1 VSVSCASIIIPV
13 TDQAARLA
21 EVLAGLQALRGA
33 GHELLVVDGGS
44 RDSSMGVARRS
55 ADRALMSGR
64 GQALQFNAGA
74 EYASHEVLLF
84 LPLEVDLA
92 PEAMALAM
100 ANLQESGAAWG
111 YFRVA
116 GPSWLQGLAATLRS
130 RLTQLACAEQGLFV
144 RRTLF
149 EQVRGF
155 DQYPGL
161 EDLAFSRKLLRHGV
175 PARPAAVL
183 RRRQPLGV
191 PPTAQALR
199 RWLRLAYLF
208 GADVQQLSDRY
219 LRQLEST

>member
-1 VSVSCASIIIPV
+1 MSVSCASIIIPV

-21 EVLAGLQALRGA
+21 EVLAGLQALRRA

-44 RDSSMGVARRS
+44 RDSSMSVARRS
-55 ADRALMSGR
+55 ADRAVMSGR

-74 EYASHEVLLF
+74 GYASHEVLLF

-92 PEAMALAM
+92 PEALEMAM
-100 ANLQESGAAWG
+100 AMLQNSAAAWG

-116 GPSWLQGLAATLRS
+116 GPSRLQGLAATLRS

-149 EQVRGF
+149 ELVRGF

-161 EDLAFSRKLLRHGV
+161 EDLAFSRKLLKHGA

-183 RRRQPLGV
+183 RCQQLLGV
-191 PPTAQALR
+191 PPTARALR

-208 GADVQQLSDRY
+208 GADVHQLSDRY